1 MLKSAGLLMGSFLG
15 LNSFSKAFAMEKHR
29 NHTVDQ
35 PRIALIID
43 DIGYSLSHARQLL
56 NIGVPIT
63 FAILPRLVYS
73 YDLALEIHDNG
84 HEILLHQ
91 PMEPYNID
99 SFDPGPGALY
109 VGDGADRIERII
121 EDNIAG
127 VPYAVGVNNHMGSS
141 FTEDRDKMLIVL
153 KELKKRQLFYID
165 SRTTIDTVGFE
176 TAKAIGLPVAS
187 RDVFLDNQ
195 LVAKAIK
202 IQLERLLSIARYSG
216 SAIGIAHPHI
226 ETLNTLEGCSSKLKE
241 ETRIKLGIS
250 NIPRIEPVKNFV

>member
-1 MLKSAGLLMGSFLG
+1 MNRRNFLLKSTGLLIVSFFG
-15 LNSFSKAFAMEKHR
+15 LNIFSKAFAIEKHQ

-43 DIGYSLSHARQLL
+43 DIGFSLSHARQFL
-56 NIGVPIT
+56 NLGVPIT

-73 YDLALEIHDNG
+73 YDLALEIYDNG

-127 VPYAVGVNNHMGSS
+127 VPYAVGVNNHMGSR
-141 FTEDRDKMLIVL
+141 FTEAYKEIREVL
-153 KELKKRQLFYID
+153 ENVKKRGLFFVD
-165 SRTTIDTVGFE
+165 SLTSSHSMAYRTARKLHMAATGRNI
-176 TAKAIGLPVAS
+176 
-187 RDVFLDNQ
+187 FLDN
-195 LVAKAIK
+195 LHD
-202 IQLERLLSIARYSG
+202 E
-216 SAIGIAHPHI
+216 SAIYDQ
-226 ETLNTLEGCSSKLKE
+226 LNKLK
-241 ETRIKLGIS
+241 RHSIKYGHAVGIGHPFPQTVHT
-250 NIPRIEPVKNFV
+250 IRRFVKNIKDSDISLVHVSDVL

>member
-1 MLKSAGLLMGSFLG
+1 MNRRNFLLNITGWLIGSFFG
-15 LNSFSKAFAMEKHR
+15 LNSFSKAFAIEKHR

-43 DIGYSLSHARQLL
+43 DIGFSRSHAKQFL

-121 EDNIAG
+121 EENIAG
-127 VPYAVGVNNHMGSS
+127 VPYAVGVNNHMGSRFTEAYKETRQVLENVKKRDLFFVDS
-141 FTEDRDKMLIVL
+141 FTSSHSIG
-153 KELKKRQLFYID
+153 Y
-165 SRTTIDTVGFE
+165 RTARKLRMAATGRNI
-176 TAKAIGLPVAS
+176 
-187 RDVFLDNQ
+187 FLDN
-195 LVAKAIK
+195 IHD
-202 IQLERLLSIARYSG
+202 E
-216 SAIGIAHPHI
+216 SAIYNQLIRLKRHSKKYGHAVGIGHPFP
-226 ETLNTLEGCSSKLKE
+226 ETIHTIDRFVTN
-241 ETRIKLGIS
+241 IKDSDIS
-250 NIPRIEPVKNFV
+250 LVHVSDVL